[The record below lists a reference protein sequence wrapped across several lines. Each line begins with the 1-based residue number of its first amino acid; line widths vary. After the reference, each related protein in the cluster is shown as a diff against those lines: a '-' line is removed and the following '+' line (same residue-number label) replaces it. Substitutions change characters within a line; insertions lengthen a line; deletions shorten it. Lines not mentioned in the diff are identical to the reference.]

1 MASFLFFDVGGTLLH
16 FSPSH
21 AAVVGAALV
30 DLGVDVTPERA
41 AEAVRSARKSHGG
54 RPDPI
59 DLEANRT
66 WWLGLFGRMLVNLG
80 LEADDARRDELYAS
94 HRSGDWLMPAPDT
107 VSTLQRLSDRGH
119 RMAVISNWDE
129 TLEFILRRRGL
140 LGFFEFV
147 VSSADL
153 GAAKPDRRIF
163 DAALEL
169 ANVPPT
175 EAVHVGDEYDADVRG
190 ARGVGIRPVLLATRG
205 AVPSGDAADTIGRLG
220 ELLDL
225 LSQ

>member
-1 MASFLFFDVGGTLLH
+1 MASFVFFDVGGTLLH

-30 DLGVDVTPERA
+30 DLGVGVTPERA

-59 DLEANRT
+59 DLVANRT

-80 LEADDARRDELYAS
+80 LEADDARRDELYAR

-147 VSSADL
+147 VSSASL

-175 EAVHVGDEYDADVRG
+175 DAVHVGDEYDADVRG
-190 ARGVGIRPVLLATRG
+190 ARGAGIRPVLLASRG
-205 AVPSGDAADTIGRLG
+205 AVPSDDAADTIGRLG
-220 ELLDL
+220 ELLDV
-225 LSQ
+225 LSR

>member
-1 MASFLFFDVGGTLLH
+1 
-16 FSPSH
+16 
-21 AAVVGAALV
+21 
-30 DLGVDVTPERA
+30 
-41 AEAVRSARKSHGG
+41 
-54 RPDPI
+54 
-59 DLEANRT
+59 
-66 WWLGLFGRMLVNLG
+66 
-80 LEADDARRDELYAS
+80 
-94 HRSGDWLMPAPDT
+94 MPAPDT

-225 LSQ
+225 LSR

>member
-1 MASFLFFDVGGTLLH
+1 MASFVFFDVGGTLLH

-30 DLGVDVTPERA
+30 GLGVDVTPERA
-41 AEAVRSARKSHGG
+41 AEAVRSARRSHGG

-66 WWLGLFGRMLVNLG
+66 WWLGFFGRMLVNLG
-80 LEADDARRDELYAS
+80 REEDDALRDELYAS

-107 VSTLQRLSDRGH
+107 ISTLQRLSDRGH

-129 TLEFILRRRGL
+129 TLEFILGRRGL
-140 LGFFEFV
+140 LPFFEFV
-147 VSSADL
+147 VTSANL

-169 ANVPPT
+169 AKVPPT
-175 EAVHVGDEYDADVRG
+175 DAVHVGDEFDADVRG
-190 ARGVGIRPVLLATRG
+190 ARRVGIRPVLLASRKSIPYDES
-205 AVPSGDAADTIGRLG
+205 AESIAHLV

-225 LSQ
+225 LSE

>member
-1 MASFLFFDVGGTLLH
+1 MASFVFFDVGGTLLH

-21 AAVVGAALV
+21 AAVVGASLV
-30 DLGVDVTPERA
+30 DLGIDVTPERA

-59 DLEANRT
+59 DLDANRA
-66 WWLGLFGRMLVNLG
+66 WWLGFFGRMLVNLG
-80 LEADDARRDELYAS
+80 LEADDALRDELYAS

-107 VSTLQRLSDRGH
+107 VSTLEGLSSRGH

-140 LGFFEFV
+140 LPFFEFV
-147 VSSADL
+147 VSSANL

-175 EAVHVGDEYDADVRG
+175 EAVHVGDEFDADVRG
-190 ARGVGIRPVLLATRG
+190 ARGVGIRPVFLATRG
-205 AVPSGDAADTIGRLG
+205 TVPSDDAADTIGRLG